1 MAYSVA
7 FFDIDGTLSNPGNA
21 LTESARF
28 ALEKMGIIEADEV
41 KLRRFVG
48 PPLEHS
54 FKEYYCF
61 GDEQAKE
68 ATAHYRQYM
77 QNKGV
82 KQTVA
87 YDGIKELL
95 EQLKSGGVR
104 LAVVT
109 SKVDYIAH
117 ESLRVTGLGEYFEYV
132 GAEKPGRAIKK
143 QVTLEQALSDVGVQ
157 SKSEAVMIG
166 DRRHDVEAAH
176 AVGIDS
182 IGVLWGYGTKVELS
196 TEGAVYITSSPSD
209 VARIVLGG

>member
-28 ALEKMGIIEADEV
+28 ALEKMGIIEVDEA

-54 FKEYYCF
+54 FKEYYGF

-68 ATAHYRQYM
+68 ATAYYRQYM
-77 QNKGV
+77 QDKGV

-176 AVGIDS
+176 AVDIDS

-196 TEGAVYITSSPSD
+196 TEGAVYIASSPSD
-209 VARIVLGG
+209 VARIVLGS